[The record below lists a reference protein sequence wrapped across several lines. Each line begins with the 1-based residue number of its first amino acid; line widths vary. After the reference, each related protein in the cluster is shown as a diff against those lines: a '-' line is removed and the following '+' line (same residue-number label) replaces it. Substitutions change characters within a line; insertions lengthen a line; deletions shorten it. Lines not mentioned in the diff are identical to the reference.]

1 MTQFGRL
8 WFLIGTVIAIAVGIV
23 HPPAFGY
30 IEFFALLGGVV
41 WLIGRVNLRK
51 HKV

>member
-1 MTQFGRL
+1 MMQFGRL
-8 WFLIGTVIAIAVGIV
+8 WFIVGTVIAVAVGIV
-23 HPPAFGY
+23 HPPAFGA
-30 IEFFALLGGVV
+30 IEIVALLGGVV